1 VTFSIVARCPKT
13 LELGVCVSTAV
24 PAVGNRVPHVE
35 AGVGAVATQAHT
47 NINYGIEG
55 LRLLKGGF
63 SPQTALEAMLKMD
76 PDREFRQ
83 VSIIDA
89 HGRTAA
95 FTGKETQDWK
105 GHRTGNDYAV
115 AGNLLT
121 GGEVLEAMAQTF
133 EGSEG
138 WLAERLMEALEAGQ
152 EAGGDRRGRVSAA
165 LLVASHS
172 QTETG
177 PILNLRIDEHPEPVK
192 ELGRLFEAYKKEMK
206 TRGAPSFR

>member
-1 VTFSIVARCPKT
+1 LTFSMVARCPKT

-24 PAVGNRVPHVE
+24 PAVGQRVPHVE
-35 AGVGAVATQAHT
+35 AGVGAIATQAHT
-47 NINYGIEG
+47 NVFYGIEG

-63 SPQTALEAMLKMD
+63 SPQAALDAVLKTD

-83 VSIIDA
+83 VIIIDA
-89 HGRTAA
+89 LGRTAA
-95 FTGKETQDWK
+95 FTGKETQGWK
-105 GHRTGNDYAV
+105 GHRAGKDYAV

-121 GGEVLEAMAQTF
+121 GGEVLEAMAQTI

-138 WLAERLMEALEAGQ
+138 WLAERLMKALEAGQ
-152 EAGGDRRGRVSAA
+152 EAGGDRRGRISAA

-177 PILNLRIDEHPEPVK
+177 PILNLRIDENPEPVK
-192 ELGRLFEAYKKEMK
+192 ELRRLLEAHKKEMK
-206 TRGAPSFR
+206 T